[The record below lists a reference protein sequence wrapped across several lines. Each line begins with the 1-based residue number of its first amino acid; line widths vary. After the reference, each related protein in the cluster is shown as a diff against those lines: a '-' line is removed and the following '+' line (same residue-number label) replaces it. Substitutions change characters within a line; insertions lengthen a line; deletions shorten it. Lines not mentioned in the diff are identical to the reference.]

1 MILLFL
7 VIKLQYSRTYIW
19 SKLIVSEEVWS
30 FQSFGLQN
38 IYYFAFY
45 KLNSK
50 NVVKMT
56 YNFIEDDID
65 FIFLKSLLK

>member
-30 FQSFGLQN
+30 FQSFRLQN
-38 IYYFAFY
+38 IYYFDFY

-56 YNFIEDDID
+56 YNFLEDDID
-65 FIFLKSLLK
+65 FLFLKSLLK